1 LEGIVVKSTGSWVI
15 VRQENGHRVE
25 CRLRGQFKI
34 HGLKGTNP
42 LAVGDRVDFILEE
55 GQESGMITVIHERKN
70 YIIRKSTNLS
80 RVYQIMAANIDQA
93 YLVVTVGFPRTH
105 LAFIDRFLTTAEAY
119 HIPAALIINKID
131 LYEGEWLQR
140 FLDLKI
146 LYEGIGYPV
155 YPVSALRGDN
165 IQELKEI
172 IKDKVTLFSGHS
184 GVGKSA
190 LLNGLEPGLDLKVNA
205 ISAYHLS
212 GKHTTTFAEMHE
224 LSFGG
229 FVIDTPGIREF
240 GLSDFRKEE
249 VAERFPEF
257 RAIQD
262 QCQFNNC
269 THTHEP
275 KCAVKEALAKGD
287 ISTSRYRNYLG
298 IIDDE
303 ELEEN
308 DWE

>member
-1 LEGIVVKSTGSWVI
+1 MI